1 MSLVLGYTDG
11 KTAIISSDGRAG
23 INGCVSEEYD
33 KTRRINKNIILGFVG
48 LKERSEHFIK
58 CTYLEMGDDVDD
70 YYIDDFMKIVEYGMN
85 LEATQEKL
93 QSTFII
99 IGKTQNDEIKFAIVG
114 QDTNYKIKY
123 LSTDQTKVAFIG
135 GTIPLPQIKE
145 ICERNFEKDTKIMN
159 MMVNTIREVSALD
172 DSVNTNCFFT
182 FL

>member
-48 LKERSEHFIK
+48 LKERSEHFIN
-58 CTYLEMGDDVDD
+58 CAYLEMGDNVEN
-70 YYIDDFMKIVEYGMN
+70 YYIDDFMEIVEYGMS
-85 LEATQEKL
+85 LDATREKL

-99 IGKTQNDEIKFAIVG
+99 IGKTPTDEIKFAIVG
-114 QDTNYKIKY
+114 QDTNYEIKY
-123 LSTDQTKVAFIG
+123 IPTDKANVAFIG
-135 GTIPLPQIKE
+135 GTIPIPQIRE
-145 ICERNFEKDTKIMN
+145 ICERNFTADTKIMN
-159 MMVNTIREVSALD
+159 MVINTIREVSKLD
-172 DSVNTNCFFT
+172 TSVNTNCFFT